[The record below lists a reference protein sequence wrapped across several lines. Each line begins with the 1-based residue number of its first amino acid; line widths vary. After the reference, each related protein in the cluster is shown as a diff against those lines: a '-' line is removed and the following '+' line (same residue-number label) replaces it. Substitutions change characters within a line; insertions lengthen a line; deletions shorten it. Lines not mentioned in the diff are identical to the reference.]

1 MLTGSVASA
10 EVLEATLLPPLNPTL
25 TPKLNPTPNPD
36 PLSIHPSIY
45 LTLSLALRLLILL
58 SLPLPLPLPLTPN
71 PYLGQARLLELLL
84 HEMSRYPGVV
94 VLCCSS
100 YDAYDAVTRHST

>member
-36 PLSIHPSIY
+36 PLFIHPSIY

-58 SLPLPLPLPLTPN
+58 SLSLPLPLPLSRPGAAARAPAARDVALPRRGGAVLLKLRCLRCGNTP
-71 PYLGQARLLELLL
+71 
-84 HEMSRYPGVV
+84 
-94 VLCCSS
+94 
-100 YDAYDAVTRHST
+100 